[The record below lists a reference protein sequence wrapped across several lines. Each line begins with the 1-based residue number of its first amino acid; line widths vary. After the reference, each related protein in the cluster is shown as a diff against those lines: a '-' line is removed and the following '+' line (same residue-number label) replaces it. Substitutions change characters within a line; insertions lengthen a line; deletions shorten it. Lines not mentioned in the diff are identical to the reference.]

1 MTIALSKLRGNLL
14 DKLFQKY
21 DELVV
26 SVRGKKKFVVMDIER
41 YNELRIKELEN
52 SYREVMEDY
61 EKGNYHTDIDKHLE
75 ELKRE
80 INVWDNFH

>member
-1 MTIALSKLRGNLL
+1 MVITASQMKSNLL

-41 YNELRIKELEN
+41 YNELRMKELEN

-61 EKGNYHTDIDKHLE
+61 EKGNYNVVSAKEHLDK
-75 ELKRE
+75 LKRE
-80 INVWDNFH
+80 LNV

>member
-1 MTIALSKLRGNLL
+1 MVITASQMKTNVL

-61 EKGNYHTDIDKHLE
+61 EKGNYIVSAKEHLE
-75 ELKRE
+75 NLKRE
-80 INVWDNFH
+80 LNVL

>member
-1 MTIALSKLRGNLL
+1 MVITASQMKTNLL

-41 YNELRIKELEN
+41 YNELRMKELEN

-80 INVWDNFH
+80 INV

>member
-61 EKGNYHTDIDKHLE
+61 EKGNYNVVSAKEHLE
-75 ELKRE
+75 KLKRE
-80 INVWDNFH
+80 LNV

>member
-1 MTIALSKLRGNLL
+1 MVITASQMKSNLL

-80 INVWDNFH
+80 INV

>member
-1 MTIALSKLRGNLL
+1 MTIALSQLRENLL

-61 EKGNYHTDIDKHLE
+61 EKGNYSVVSAKEHLE
-75 ELKRE
+75 KLKRE
-80 INVWDNFH
+80 LNV

>member
-1 MTIALSKLRGNLL
+1 MVITATQMKSNLL
-14 DKLFQKY
+14 DKLLEKY

-61 EKGNYHTDIDKHLE
+61 EKGNYSVVTAKEHLE
-75 ELKRE
+75 KLKRE
-80 INVWDNFH
+80 LNV

>member
-14 DKLFQKY
+14 DKLLEKY

-61 EKGNYHTDIDKHLE
+61 EKGNYNVVSAKEHLE
-75 ELKRE
+75 KLKRE
-80 INVWDNFH
+80 LNV

>member
-14 DKLFQKY
+14 DKLLEKY

-61 EKGNYHTDIDKHLE
+61 EKGNYSVVTAKEHLE
-75 ELKRE
+75 KLKRE
-80 INVWDNFH
+80 LNV

>member
-61 EKGNYHTDIDKHLE
+61 EKGNYSVVTAKEHLE
-75 ELKRE
+75 KLKRE
-80 INVWDNFH
+80 LNV

>member
-41 YNELRIKELEN
+41 YNEIRIKELEN
-52 SYREVMEDY
+52 SYKEVMEDY
-61 EKGNYHTDIDKHLE
+61 EKGNYSVVTAKEHLE
-75 ELKRE
+75 KLKRE
-80 INVWDNFH
+80 LNV

>member
-14 DKLFQKY
+14 DKLLEKY

-80 INVWDNFH
+80 INV

>member
-61 EKGNYHTDIDKHLE
+61 EKGNYHTDINKHLG

-80 INVWDNFH
+80 LNV

>member
-80 INVWDNFH
+80 INV

>member
-41 YNELRIKELEN
+41 YNELRMKELEN

-80 INVWDNFH
+80 INV

>member
-14 DKLFQKY
+14 DKLFRKY

-61 EKGNYHTDIDKHLE
+61 EKGNYSVVTAKEHLE
-75 ELKRE
+75 KLKRE
-80 INVWDNFH
+80 LNV